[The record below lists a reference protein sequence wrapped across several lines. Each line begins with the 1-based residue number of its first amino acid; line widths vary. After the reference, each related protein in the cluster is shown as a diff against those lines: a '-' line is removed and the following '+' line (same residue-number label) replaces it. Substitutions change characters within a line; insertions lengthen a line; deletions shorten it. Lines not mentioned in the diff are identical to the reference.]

1 MRRGRRPSTSEF
13 AMVDEI
19 TPAEFVRRRD
29 AGADLVLLDVREPR
43 ELAIASVPGAL
54 HIRMS
59 EVPARLEELDR
70 DREIVVMCHSGVRS
84 LAVARFLLQQ
94 GYSRVANLVGGIS
107 RWGREVD
114 PSMRQY

>member
-1 MRRGRRPSTSEF
+1 MI
-13 AMVDEI
+13 DEV

-29 AGADLVLLDVREPR
+29 AGEDLVLLDVREPR
-43 ELAIASVPGAL
+43 ELALASVPGAV

-59 EVPARLEELDR
+59 EVPARLGELDR
-70 DREIVVMCHSGVRS
+70 EREIVVMCHSGVRS
-84 LAVARFLLQQ
+84 LAVARFLQQQ
-94 GYSRVANLVGGIS
+94 GYDRVANLAGGIA

>member
-114 PSMRQY
+114 PSMQQY